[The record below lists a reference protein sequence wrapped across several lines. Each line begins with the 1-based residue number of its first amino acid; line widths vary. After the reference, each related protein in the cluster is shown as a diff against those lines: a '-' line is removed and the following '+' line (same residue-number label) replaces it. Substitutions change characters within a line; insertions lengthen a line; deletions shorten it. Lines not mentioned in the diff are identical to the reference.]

1 MNNPTGRQRAVVGTV
16 VLTAVTLVPLGLS
29 GTAVALPGI
38 ADGLGTAPGP
48 LQWVVNGF
56 NIAFALSTLV
66 WGASTGR
73 LGHGNTLR
81 LGILLYLGASALC
94 AVAPS
99 VAVVAGGRTLAAV
112 GGAAIFTSGSALIST
127 MFSGAHRARLFSLYG
142 SAIGLG
148 LALGPSAAGA
158 LITLAG
164 WRGMYGAH
172 TALLALAL
180 AGTAAIAA
188 PPRTTAQRS
197 EEGLRALWNRG
208 FIICCIVTMAGSV
221 GFVTLLTYLPTAYS
235 ALFALD
241 SGRVGLFM
249 LALSVPV
256 LLGPVAGNRLAA
268 AIGAARVNLVGLTL
282 LLAGVAGLLL
292 VTPHGAPTGVVLPSL
307 LVGTGFGLTLGL
319 VDGEA
324 TATVPP
330 AAAGAA
336 AGVLNFFRMG
346 SEAVFV
352 AVYGLT
358 MTTTIARRIPDTD
371 LAGRVLS
378 GVGGTAHREVFADAF
393 HLTVAVLALLILTML
408 IAVAWLTAVRNRAGE
423 ATATASPE
431 RRLTPSE

>member
-1 MNNPTGRQRAVVGTV
+1 MGAV

-29 GTAVALPGI
+29 GTAVALPGV
-38 ADGLGTAPGP
+38 ADDLGTDPGP

-66 WGASTGR
+66 WGTSTGR
-73 LGHGNTLR
+73 LGHRNTLR
-81 LGILLYLGASALC
+81 LGILLYLGASILC
-94 AVAPS
+94 AAAPN

-112 GGAAIFTSGSALIST
+112 GGAAIFTSASALIST
-127 MFSGAHRARLFSLYG
+127 MFSGTRRAGLFSLYG

-148 LALGPSAAGA
+148 LALGPSVAGA

-172 TALLALAL
+172 TALLVLAL
-180 AGTAAIAA
+180 VGTAAIAA
-188 PPRTTAQRS
+188 PPPAAAQRRG
-197 EEGLRALWNRG
+197 EGLRALWNRG
-208 FIICCIVTMAGSV
+208 FVICCIVTMAGSV
-221 GFVTLLTYLPTAYS
+221 GFVTLLTYLPTAYT
-235 ALFALD
+235 ALFSLD

-256 LLGPVAGNRLAA
+256 LLGPVAGNRLAT

-292 VTPHGAPTGVVLPSL
+292 VTPDGAPTGVVLPSL

-330 AAAGAA
+330 PAAGAA

-352 AVYGLT
+352 AVYGLI

-378 GVGGTAHREVFADAF
+378 GVGGAAHREVFADAF
-393 HLTVAVLALLILTML
+393 HLTVAALALLLLTML
-408 IAVAWLTAVRNRAGE
+408 IAVAWLTAARKQAGE
-423 ATATASPE
+423 ATAADSHE
-431 RRLTPSE
+431 RLPTPSE